1 MRSLLLYIAALI
13 GMTISIHTADVLD
26 AAEARALMPKTVS
39 IVPAQ
44 VPQPT
49 VEVLESQDV
58 HGLQVTLTG
67 DTLQGSSP
75 ELQGQ
80 SLPVQVR

>member
-1 MRSLLLYIAALI
+1 MKPLIIYTLTFVAMVAGVHIADAVAL
-13 GMTISIHTADVLD
+13 A
-26 AAEARALMPKTVS
+26 KTVS

-49 VEVLESQDV
+49 VEVLELQDV
-58 HGLQVTLTG
+58 HGLQATLTG

-75 ELQGQ
+75 ELQGK

>member
-1 MRSLLLYIAALI
+1 MKPLIIYTLTFVAMVAGVHIADAVAL
-13 GMTISIHTADVLD
+13 A
-26 AAEARALMPKTVS
+26 KTVS
-39 IVPAQ
+39 YVPAQ

-58 HGLQVTLTG
+58 HGLQTALSPDTLQG
-67 DTLQGSSP
+67 ASQYLQGSSP

>member
-1 MRSLLLYIAALI
+1 MKPLIIYTLTFVAMVAGVHIADAVAL
-13 GMTISIHTADVLD
+13 V
-26 AAEARALMPKTVS
+26 KTVS
-39 IVPAQ
+39 YVPAQ

-80 SLPVQVR
+80 SLPIQVR